1 MKITTW
7 NCNGLRARL
16 THVVDFLRTERPDVL
31 CLQETKVEDAGFP
44 FEALTAAGYHAVTLG
59 QRSYNGVAILS
70 REPASDVVRGFDDD
84 EPADEQARVIAATV
98 RGVRVISVYVPN
110 GQAVGTDKYAY
121 KLAWLARLRRYFDRC
136 CDRATPLALFGDMNV
151 APEDLDVHD
160 PKAWRGKILCSEPER
175 AGLRN
180 VVEWGM
186 RDLFRMHHQ
195 DGGHYS
201 WWDYRG
207 VSLFRNLGLRI
218 DHIFG
223 TPALAARCTGCTIDR
238 EARKGQNASD
248 HAPVIIELAD
258 EPA

>member
-1 MKITTW
+1 MKLATW
-7 NCNGLRARL
+7 YVNSIRAR
-16 THVVDFLRTERPDVL
+16 HERLFAWLAAAAPDVV

-70 REPASDVVRGFDDD
+70 REPAQDVLRGFDDG
-84 EPADEQARVIAATV
+84 EPDEQARVIAATV

-110 GQAVGTDKYAY
+110 GQSVGSDKYDY
-121 KLAWLARLRRYFDRC
+121 KLGWLARLHRYFERR
-136 CDRATPLALFGDMNV
+136 CDRAAPLALCGDMNV

-160 PKAWRGKILCSEPER
+160 PKAWHGKVLCSEPER
-175 AGLRN
+175 AGLRR

-186 RDLFRMHHQ
+186 SDLFRLHHQ
-195 DGGHYS
+195 DGGNYS

-218 DHIFG
+218 DHIFA
-223 TPALAARCTGCTIDR
+223 TPALAARCTGCVIDR

-248 HAPVIIELAD
+248 HAPVIAELA